1 MTEPFHHEGMELPDD
16 LKALDAELAS
26 IRYEERP
33 SFGPELRAEL
43 ARAHAE
49 EPVSPPSFGLRRG
62 LVAAGLAAIL
72 VGTAAVPSA
81 RMVVP

>member
-49 EPVSPPSFGLRRG
+49 EPRLGLDPP
-62 LVAAGLAAIL
+62 
-72 VGTAAVPSA
+72 T
-81 RMVVP
+81 